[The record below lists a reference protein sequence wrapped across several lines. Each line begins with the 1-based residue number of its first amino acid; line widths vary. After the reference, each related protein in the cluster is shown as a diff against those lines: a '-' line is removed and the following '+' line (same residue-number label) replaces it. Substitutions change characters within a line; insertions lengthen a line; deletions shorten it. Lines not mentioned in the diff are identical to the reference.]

1 MYGEAAG
8 VVVLEVSGE
17 PDPPTQFRALG
28 ATHSAIQLRCA
39 TGESCTAR
47 KLMWSASERNEVS

>member
-1 MYGEAAG
+1 MQASNVYGEAAS

-28 ATHSAIQLRCA
+28 ATHSAIQLRYG
-39 TGESCTAR
+39 TGQSS
-47 KLMWSASERNEVS
+47 KSEIDVVGL